1 MNERIDP
8 LIIYLL
14 IYVGQ
19 EVDRG
24 AFVTLDFCFFLIV
37 ILYTAD
43 CREVLLSGNK
53 TSAKYA
59 ISPLNNH
66 EEFEVFCDQE
76 TQGGGWTVVQQR
88 INGSLGFDRT
98 WDEYKAGFG
107 TVGGQSEIWLG
118 NNRIHSLTTQKTE
131 LLIELTAFDGT
142 EGFAYYSHFHITGE
156 DLWYKLSVG
165 GFSGNIPDKLELHNN
180 LNFSVTKCR
189 AATSYSGWWFTPS
202 CGKALLNSN
211 YGSET
216 GSMMWSGFPHTGA
229 HKGKIKKTTMKIRRK
244 EGKVLFEVRI
254 RDILVTLNCFCFEIE
269 SLASFG

>member
-1 MNERIDP
+1 M
-8 LIIYLL
+8 
-14 IYVGQ
+14 
-19 EVDRG
+19 
-24 AFVTLDFCFFLIV
+24 
-37 ILYTAD
+37 
-43 CREVLLSGNK
+43 LLSGNK

-107 TVGGQSEIWLG
+107 TVGGQSEMWLG

-165 GFSGNIPDKLELHNN
+165 GFSGNIPDTLELHNN

-189 AATSYSGWWFTPS
+189 AATSSSGWWFTPS

-254 RDILVTLNCFCFEIE
+254 RDILVTLNCFCFEIK

>member
-1 MNERIDP
+1 MTELIDP

-24 AFVTLDFCFFLIV
+24 AFVTLDFCFFFIV
-37 ILYTAD
+37 VLYTAD

-53 TSAKYA
+53 TSAKYE

-107 TVGGQSEIWLG
+107 TVGGQSEMWLG
-118 NNRIHSLTTQKTE
+118 NNRIHSLTAQKTE
-131 LLIELTAFDGT
+131 LLIELKAFDGT
-142 EGFAYYSHFHITGE
+142 EGFAYYGHFHVAGE
-156 DLWYKLSVG
+156 DLSYKLSVG
-165 GFSGNIPDKLELHNN
+165 GFSGNIPDKLGLHNTF
-180 LNFSVTKCR
+180 NFSVTECGDG
-189 AATSYSGWWFTPS
+189 TSSSGWWFTPS
-202 CGKALLNSN
+202 CGEALLNSE
-211 YGSET
+211 YGHET
-216 GSMMWSGFPHTGA
+216 GSMIWSDFPYTDA

-244 EGKVLFEVRI
+244 EGKASFEVSI
-254 RDILVTLNCFCFEIE
+254 RDILVTLNCFSCEM
-269 SLASFG
+269 SYLASFG

>member
-1 MNERIDP
+1 MSR
-8 LIIYLL
+8 LIS
-14 IYVGQ
+14 V
-19 EVDRG
+19 
-24 AFVTLDFCFFLIV
+24 FFIA

-107 TVGGQSEIWLG
+107 TVGGQSEMWLG

-142 EGFAYYSHFHITGE
+142 EGFAYYGHFHVAGE
-156 DLWYKLSVG
+156 DLSYKLSVG
-165 GFSGNIPDKLELHNN
+165 GFSGNIPDKLGLHNTF
-180 LNFSVTKCR
+180 NFSVTECGDG
-189 AATSYSGWWFTPS
+189 TSSSGWWFTPS
-202 CGKALLNSN
+202 CGEALLNSE
-211 YGSET
+211 YGHET
-216 GSMMWSGFPHTGA
+216 GSMIWSGFPYTDA

-254 RDILVTLNCFCFEIE
+254 CDILVTLNCFCFEIK
-269 SLASFG
+269 SLASCG

>member
-1 MNERIDP
+1 M
-8 LIIYLL
+8 
-14 IYVGQ
+14 
-19 EVDRG
+19 
-24 AFVTLDFCFFLIV
+24 
-37 ILYTAD
+37 
-43 CREVLLSGNK
+43 LLSGNK
-53 TSAKYA
+53 TSANHA

-88 INGSLGFDRT
+88 LNGSLSFDRT

-107 TVGGQSEIWLG
+107 TVGGKSEMWLG

-165 GFSGNIPDKLELHNN
+165 GFSGNIPDKLEWHNN
-180 LNFSVTKCR
+180 LNFSVTKCG
-189 AATSYSGWWFTPS
+189 AATSSSGWWFTPS
-202 CGKALLNSN
+202 CGKALLNSK
-211 YGSET
+211 YGNET
-216 GSMMWSGFPHTGA
+216 DSMMWSGFPHTGA
-229 HKGKIKKTTMKIRRK
+229 HKDKIKKTTMKIRRK
-244 EGKVLFEVRI
+244 EGKVLFEVGI
-254 RDILVTLNCFCFEIE
+254 RDILCFEIK